1 MKMRQ
6 FTSLLLF
13 LILAIPA
20 VSLAQTE
27 SAILGVWYNT
37 EKTAQV
43 EIQKKGAEFIGKIVW
58 LKDPNPQG
66 KPATDKENSDPKL
79 KTRPLLGL
87 PLLSGLKYSSGI
99 WKGGEIYDPQ
109 SGKTYSCELKLKSPE
124 ILEVKGYLGFSFVGR
139 TVEWTKVKK

>member
-1 MKMRQ
+1 MKMRH
-6 FTSLLLF
+6 FTSLFVLF
-13 LILAIPA
+13 FAIRTL
-20 VSLAQTE
+20 SLAQSE

-58 LKDPNPQG
+58 LKEPIQGG
-66 KPATDKENSDPKL
+66 KPLTDNQNPDPKL
-79 KTRPLLGL
+79 KTRPMLGL
-87 PLLSGLKYSSGI
+87 PLLTGLKYSSGI
-99 WKGGEIYDPQ
+99 WKGGEIYDPT

-139 TVEWTKVKK
+139 TVEWTKVKR